1 MLMRTKSS
9 LERALG
15 QAQTRTV
22 IEAMANLAKE
32 LDENRCG
39 GGAE

>member
-1 MLMRTKSS
+1 MLMRTKSY

-15 QAQTRTV
+15 AAQILTV
-22 IEAMANLAKE
+22 TSYGKPREGIGY
-32 LDENRCG
+32 ENRCG

>member
-9 LERALG
+9 LERAWG
-15 QAQTRTV
+15 TAQTLTV
-22 IEAMANLAKE
+22 TSYGKPREGIGY
-32 LDENRCG
+32 ENRCG